1 MVVIRIANPNFPE
14 PFVVNAPTSSRQG
27 ADVFAPTWFRCLLPA
42 LSLLVCANALGETT
56 RCQNQQVEFIVG
68 GGAPLR
74 NCTAPMGAP
83 QPATASRT
91 GAPSALREAPSVRVS
106 ANIDDTGRREILQQE
121 LNKTRNA
128 LSELDKRSSAQ
139 SSTDAAQAQ
148 RTRYAADIAALEAEI
163 RRIK

>member
-1 MVVIRIANPNFPE
+1 M
-14 PFVVNAPTSSRQG
+14 
-27 ADVFAPTWFRCLLPA
+27 
-42 LSLLVCANALGETT
+42 
-56 RCQNQQVEFIVG
+56 
-68 GGAPLR
+68 
-74 NCTAPMGAP
+74 
-83 QPATASRT
+83 
-91 GAPSALREAPSVRVS
+91 RVS